1 MMTPS
6 QVAARR
12 AEWNQRGSQGGC
24 THLVLELECNEQGYV
39 TGNYV
44 CNFCGKYVAQEHL
57 VA

>member
-1 MMTPS
+1 MMTTS
-6 QVAARR
+6 QAVARQ
-12 AEWNQRGSQGGC
+12 AEWKQRGYRRRC